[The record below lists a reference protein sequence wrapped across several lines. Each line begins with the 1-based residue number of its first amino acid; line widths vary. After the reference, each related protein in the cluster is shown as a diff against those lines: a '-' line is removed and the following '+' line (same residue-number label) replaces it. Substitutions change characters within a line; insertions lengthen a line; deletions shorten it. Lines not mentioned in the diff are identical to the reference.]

1 MAHGRVSLLLTATF
15 LLPVAPLVRI
25 SVEPMGKPVPI
36 YMIDLLLLGVAIAFF
51 RPHRLPPR
59 QRNLLAVGVAFVVS
73 TIPSVLVAIAENQ
86 EALFTLYYWSRRVI
100 ALSAF
105 ATYLVI
111 FTSRPELRRP
121 VLAAFGA
128 GLLVTSLW
136 CIAQALTRST
146 GPVGLLD
153 RFYYDTLARAV
164 LQTAVSRWEASWK
177 TVRAIGGWWNPN
189 TAGAAIALL
198 LACVPALPRTRW
210 VRVTS
215 VLAWVALLAT
225 ASRQALV
232 GSGLVLAV
240 ILGSSDRTSSRQRR
254 VLLLAGAVGLVAAFA
269 FAGDQLARVTG
280 DVEGTWEEGVLSR
293 WNNYPE
299 AFRTLYDS
307 SPWTLIVGRGAES
320 WTVVGRTSGTL
331 GPGDFVSNT
340 FMLTL
345 LESGA
350 LTLLAL
356 LGFFAAAFWTARAAW
371 QRAVVVLVV
380 WLMNAD
386 NHLYLAPGLI
396 AVMGIVVAL
405 AATPPPGGRVV
416 KAQSR
421 PAVPPIEPRV
431 VRRPAIRRASSA

>member
-1 MAHGRVSLLLTATF
+1 M
-15 LLPVAPLVRI
+15 
-25 SVEPMGKPVPI
+25 
-36 YMIDLLLLGVAIAFF
+36 
-51 RPHRLPPR
+51 
-59 QRNLLAVGVAFVVS
+59 LAVGAAFVVS
-73 TIPSVLVAIAENQ
+73 TIPSLLVAFAEYQ

-100 ALSAF
+100 AFSAF
-105 ATYLVI
+105 ASYLVI
-111 FTSRPELRRP
+111 LTNRPDLRRP

-136 CIAQALTRST
+136 CIAQVLTRST
-146 GPVGLLD
+146 GPVGVLD
-153 RFYYDTLARAV
+153 HFYYDILSRAV

-177 TVRAIGGWWNPN
+177 TVRAVAGWWNSN
-189 TAGAAIALL
+189 IAGAAIALL

-210 VRVTS
+210 VRATS
-215 VLAWVALLAT
+215 VLAWVAMFAT

-240 ILGSSDRTSSRQRR
+240 TLGSWDRTSSRQRR
-254 VLLLAGAVGLVAAFA
+254 VLLLAGAVGLVVAFA
-269 FAGDQLARVTG
+269 LAGDQLARVTG
-280 DVEGTWEEGVLSR
+280 DVEGTWEEGLLSR

-299 AFRTLYDS
+299 AFRTLADS
-307 SPWTLIVGRGAES
+307 SPWTFIVGRGAES

-340 FMLTL
+340 FVLTL

-350 LTLLAL
+350 LAFLAL
-356 LGFFAAAFWTARAAW
+356 LGFFATALWTARAAW
-371 QRAVVVLVV
+371 QRAIVVLVV

-405 AATPPPGGRVV
+405 AASPPPPG
-416 KAQSR
+416 A
-421 PAVPPIEPRV
+421 RV
-431 VRRPAIRRASSA
+431 VRAQPRPAGWPVAPRLARRSAARSASA